1 MTLLFQKSNFGGNF
15 IIFLEVSKLP
25 ITLQILSSSRNAC
38 LATYFIP
45 PANQKVVFVEN
56 DAGSYHGPYV
66 FLRAR
71 MVDTGSACF
80 V

>member
-15 IIFLEVSKLP
+15 ITYLEVSKLQ
-25 ITLQILSSSRNAC
+25 ITLQKLSSSTNAC

-56 DAGSYHGPYV
+56 DAGPYHGPYV

-71 MVDTGSACF
+71 MVDTCSAIF